1 MKDRFRRSV
10 LGVVIAAVTL
20 AVAGGASGT
29 IGPGLPAPA
38 LSLKDTA
45 GKSYDLSASKR
56 RPMTILYFFDAD
68 SRPSLEGLLTLNQ
81 VARRPKGGG
90 LTVWA
95 ITTSAREKA
104 SGFARKAGVT
114 FPVLID
120 EGGKVSDAYL
130 ARQVLPS
137 VCVVGPGG
145 KVLDSFQ
152 GGGKATE
159 AMLVRVAERS
169 LQRKE
174 TALASAI
181 GEEVLKKNPG
191 NAKARAVKGYA
202 ALRRKN
208 LKEAESVFAGLAKQG
223 GEAEVLGKEGL
234 ATVYAKG
241 KQTGKALA
249 LVKEVEGKAPG
260 RGYVNVVKGDI
271 LYAQNRKKEAEAEYV
286 KASSRTEGET
296 YQQASRY
303 NQLGRLYS
311 SSDRYGKAR
320 ELFDKAVEIDPYYIE
335 GTTNKGVA
343 LEKEGKWDQ
352 ALASY
357 RGALSVNPG
366 DAFAAA
372 LARRAEEMV
381 ALSRDAGRKERMDR
395 LVKELADRFRAQKS
409 EGSKKEDEW
418 SSGPTVLT
426 FVDFQ
431 ERGGLAERD
440 GFSTVLL
447 TRLSEN
453 LNASGRVKIVERA
466 LVERVLEELNLGSSK
481 LADPDTA
488 LKLGRLFAA
497 RLIGTGSLLH
507 LPEGSVLSLRVV
519 DTETSG
525 IVQTAIRTMDPAG
538 SVDEDLFRINRE
550 ILRMVMEKY
559 PLRGFVARVDGEE
572 VLVNLGAKQGVVKG
586 TRFDVI
592 EEGAGI
598 AYKGKRLAAAP
609 KAVAQVEVLSVEPEF
624 SRAKVTRK
632 DRPLRQDDKI
642 QERAN

>member
-1 MKDRFRRSV
+1 MKCRMRRSM
-10 LGVVIAAVTL
+10 LGGVIAAGIL
-20 AVAGGASGT
+20 AAAGTAFGT
-29 IGPGLPAPA
+29 IGPGLEAPA
-38 LSLKDTA
+38 MSLTDTA
-45 GKSYDLSASKR
+45 GKRYDLSASKR
-56 RPMTILYFFDAD
+56 QPMTILYFFDAD

-81 VARRPKGGG
+81 VAKGSKPGG

-95 ITTSAREKA
+95 ITMSSKEKA

-120 EGGKVSDAYL
+120 EGGRVSDAYR

-137 VCVVGPGG
+137 VCVVGPAG
-145 KVLDSFQ
+145 KVMDSFQ

-174 TALASAI
+174 MALASAI
-181 GEEVLKKNPG
+181 GDEVLKKDPG

-202 ALRRKN
+202 ALRQKKM
-208 LKEAESVFAGLAKQG
+208 KEAESVFAGLAKQG
-223 GEAEVLGKEGL
+223 GEAGVLGKEGL
-234 ATVYAKG
+234 ATVYARG
-241 KQTGKALA
+241 KQPEKALA
-249 LVKEVEGKAPG
+249 LAKEVEGKAPR

-296 YQQASRY
+296 YQQAARY

-311 SSDRYGKAR
+311 SSARYGKAR

-335 GTTNKGVA
+335 GTTNKGVS

-357 RGALSVNPG
+357 RGALAVNPG
-366 DAFAAA
+366 DTFAAA

-381 ALSRDAGRKERMDR
+381 ALSKDAGRKDRMDR
-395 LVKELADRFRAQKS
+395 LVKELADRFRSQKG
-409 EGSKKEDEW
+409 EAGKKEDEW

-431 ERGGLAERD
+431 EKGGLSERD
-440 GFSTVLL
+440 GFSSVLV

-488 LKLGRLFAA
+488 LKLGKLFAA
-497 RLIGTGSLLH
+497 RLIGTGTLLH

-525 IVQTAIRTMDPAG
+525 IVQTAIRTLDAGG
-538 SVDEDLFRINRE
+538 SVDDELFRINRE
-550 ILRMVMEKY
+550 MLKMVMEKY
-559 PLRGFVARVDGEE
+559 PLRGFVAKVDGEDI
-572 VLVNLGAKQGVVKG
+572 LLNLGAKQGVVKG
-586 TRFDVI
+586 TRFDVL
-592 EEGAGI
+592 EEGQGI
-598 AYKGKRLAAAP
+598 VYKGKKLAAAP
-609 KAVAQVEVLSVEPEF
+609 KAVAQVEVLAVEPEF

-632 DRPLRQDDKI
+632 DRPLKQDDKV
-642 QERAN
+642 QERTN

>member
-1 MKDRFRRSV
+1 MKWRMRSSV
-10 LGVVIAAVTL
+10 LGIGIAAGFL
-20 AVAGGASGT
+20 AVAGTASGT
-29 IGPGLPAPA
+29 IGTGLEAPA
-38 LSLKDTA
+38 LLLKDTA
-45 GKSYDLSASKR
+45 GRSYELSGSKR
-56 RPMTILYFFDAD
+56 SPMTILYFFDAD

-81 VARRPKGGG
+81 VAKRSKPGG

-95 ITTSAREKA
+95 ITTSTKEKA

-120 EGGKVSDAYL
+120 EGGRVSDAYR

-137 VCVVGPGG
+137 VCVVGPAG
-145 KVLDSFQ
+145 KVMDSFQ

-159 AMLVRVAERS
+159 AMLVRIAERS

-174 TALASAI
+174 TALAAAI
-181 GEEVLKKNPG
+181 GEEVLKKDPG

-208 LKEAESVFAGLAKQG
+208 LKEAESVFGALARQG

-241 KQTGKALA
+241 KQPEKALA
-249 LVKEVEGKAPG
+249 LAREVEGKAPG

-286 KASSRTEGET
+286 KASSRPEGET
-296 YQQASRY
+296 YQQALRY

-311 SSDRYGKAR
+311 SSARYGKAR
-320 ELFDKAVEIDPYYIE
+320 EVYDKAVEIDPYYIE

-357 RGALSVNPG
+357 RSALAVSPG
-366 DAFAAA
+366 DAFTAA
-372 LARRAEEMV
+372 LVRRAEEMV
-381 ALSRDAGRKERMDR
+381 ALSKDAGRKERMDR
-395 LVKELADRFRAQKS
+395 LVKELVDRFRTQKG
-409 EGSKKEDEW
+409 EAGKKEDEW

-426 FVDFQ
+426 FVDF
-431 ERGGLAERD
+431 EEKGGLAERD
-440 GFSTVLL
+440 GFSSVLV

-488 LKLGRLFAA
+488 LRLGKLFAA

-519 DTETSG
+519 DTETSA
-525 IVQTAIRTMDPAG
+525 IVQTAIRTLDAGG
-538 SVDEDLFRINRE
+538 SVDDELFRINRE
-550 ILRMVMEKY
+550 LLKTVMEKY
-559 PLRGFVARVDGEE
+559 PLRGFVAKVDGES
-572 VLVNLGAKQGVVKG
+572 VLLNLGAKQGVVKG
-586 TRFDVI
+586 TRFDVL
-592 EEGAGI
+592 EEGEGI
-598 AYKGKRLAAAP
+598 VYKGKKLAAAP
-609 KAVAQVEVLSVEPEF
+609 KAVAQMEVLSVEPEF
-624 SRAKVTRK
+624 SRARVTRK
-632 DRPLRQDDKI
+632 DRPLKQDDKV